1 MKYFRI
7 NCSVGSN
14 NLYMTSNR
22 INTSCLTKLKQI
34 NLRKAVLFLDKF
46 FNYFWRL
53 QCTEMGFTI
62 FPFGGFIIGTAVSQE
77 VSWPNRK
84 LENHNSVQW
93 RQTGILLSYL
103 HMCYF
108 FYMCKQICSKVP
120 ILLYF
125 VRPKHTSDNYYV
137 IFLCTENPGLSG
149 AKFQLS
155 KYMGRVHQKYG
166 FLQKYMF

>member
-62 FPFGGFIIGTAVSQE
+62 FPFGGFIIGTAVSQK

-93 RQTGILLSYL
+93 RQTGILLSYICVISSICVNKFAQKCQYYYTL
-103 HMCYF
+103 PDPSVPLVTISNDFGTKWVFWHLLRHF
-108 FYMCKQICSKVP
+108 FMY
-120 ILLYF
+120 
-125 VRPKHTSDNYYV
+125 
-137 IFLCTENPGLSG
+137 
-149 AKFQLS
+149 
-155 KYMGRVHQKYG
+155 
-166 FLQKYMF
+166 